1 MSFTPR
7 HRQAGHRQQGFTL
20 IEIVAAFAIL
30 AIGLALSMSIASG
43 ALSQV
48 RRGSDFSMAALNA
61 KSLLD
66 SVGAGTRLEEGGDSG
81 EFDDGSRWDLEIT
94 EYEPELVASGALAT
108 LSPVDMYYLRLTV
121 YWNEGR
127 SERQATFSTLRTL
140 TPDRGR

>member
-1 MSFTPR
+1 MPFISR
-7 HRQAGHRQQGFTL
+7 RRQQGFTL
-20 IEIVAAFAIL
+20 IEIVAAFSIL

-48 RRGSDFSMAALNA
+48 RRGTDFSMAALNA

-81 EFDDGSRWDLEIT
+81 EFEDGSRWDLEIVP
-94 EYEPELVASGALAT
+94 YEPELVSSGALAT
-108 LSPVDMYYLRLTV
+108 MSPVDMYYLRLTV
-121 YWNEGR
+121 RWNEGR
-127 SERQATFSTLRTL
+127 RERQATFSTLRTL